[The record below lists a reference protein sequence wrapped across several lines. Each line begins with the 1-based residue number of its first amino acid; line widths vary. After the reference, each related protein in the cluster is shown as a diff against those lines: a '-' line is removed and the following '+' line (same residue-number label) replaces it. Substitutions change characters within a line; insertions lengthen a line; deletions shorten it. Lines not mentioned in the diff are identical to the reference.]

1 MRAAY
6 ADLTQTLGKWHP
18 TTPMTDALSD
28 ILHHHFQIN
37 GFFQVQ
43 KKAIPEI
50 LQACRSTQRRTDFC
64 ITAPTGSG
72 KTFTYLIP
80 ILLHLHK
87 RIICRLRALIVVPT
101 RDLATQVYQIATAL
115 CAATNLKCALITGQ
129 ANFGHEQ
136 NLLVGD
142 SERHARKHTSDG
154 HSEIDII
161 IATPGRLV
169 DHLEQTSGF
178 TLQHLQFLIVDEAD
192 RLLTQSYQDWIAK
205 VYQSIYSTATNA
217 SSLHPEDDLLAIQ
230 TIRSVN
236 GIQNQSQIRVPLVRI
251 LLSAT
256 LTENPGKL
264 AAIGMHHARVLKI
277 KNSDLDQSSQN
288 LTKEPELKHD
298 SNAGPVYETPEKL
311 EEWLVECDSESKPL
325 RLVQLLL
332 QFHDQMTLVF
342 TSSVNATHRLTRLLQ
357 LMFKELNGDDI
368 GVQEY
373 SSSLTLQQ
381 RRKLVAKCKKG
392 LNRVLV
398 CSDAM
403 ARGMD
408 LDDVVN
414 VINYDVP
421 THIKTYVHRAGR
433 AARAGRYGRCVT
445 LVKRGQTKGLQ
456 RMLQKTNK
464 KQLLSFSLSPE
475 EMQNLVPI
483 YKKALQNL
491 KETLEMEANGKLK
504 ATAKITQ
511 KRE

>member
-1 MRAAY
+1 MEAVCASL
-6 ADLTQTLGKWHP
+6 AQTLGTWDAA
-18 TTPMTDALSD
+18 TPMTDALAH
-28 ILHHHFQIN
+28 ILHHRFHIKA
-37 GFFQVQ
+37 FFKVQ

-64 ITAPTGSG
+64 ISAPTGSG

-80 ILLHLHK
+80 ILLQLQQ

-101 RDLATQVYQIATAL
+101 RDLATQVHQVASVL
-115 CAATNLKCALITGQ
+115 CGGTKLKCAVVTGQ
-129 ANFGHEQ
+129 ANFGQEQ
-136 NLLVGD
+136 RLL
-142 SERHARKHTSDG
+142 SDT
-154 HSEIDII
+154 HSGIDIL

-169 DHLEQTSGF
+169 DHLEQTNGF

-205 VYQSIYSTATNA
+205 VYQSVYSTVSAVP
-217 SSLHPEDDLLAIQ
+217 LRPEDNLVAIR
-230 TIRSVN
+230 TIRTAN
-236 GIQNQSQIRVPLVRI
+236 GIQNHKQIRVPFIRV

-256 LTENPGKL
+256 LTENPSKL
-264 AAIGMHHARVLKI
+264 ALIGMHYARVLKI
-277 KNSDLDQSSQN
+277 KGSEGEDSMPKAQTECELDA
-288 LTKEPELKHD
+288 D
-298 SNAGPVYETPEKL
+298 SVYETPEKL
-311 EEWLVECDSESKPL
+311 EEWMIECDSDSKPL
-325 RLVQLLL
+325 RLIQLLL
-332 QFHDQMTLVF
+332 TFKDQMTLIF

-357 LMFKELNGDDI
+357 LVFKEHSDDDV

-381 RRKLVAKCKKG
+381 RRTLVAKCKKG
-392 LNRVLV
+392 LYRILV

-421 THIKTYVHRAGR
+421 SFIKTYIHRAGR
-433 AARAGRYGRCVT
+433 AARAGRFGRCVT

-456 RMLQKTNK
+456 RMLQKAK
-464 KQLLSFSLSPE
+464 KKKLLAFPLPPE
-475 EMQNLVPI
+475 EIQQLVPV
-483 YKKALQNL
+483 YMKALQNL
-491 KETLEMEANGKLK
+491 KETLEMEASGTLK
-504 ATAKITQ
+504 ATGRLIP